1 MQTESHNHT
10 DRRIRGVSS
19 CINALRENGR
29 PIAGG
34 RFLCAE
40 GQAVPSSRWTGLVE
54 AVTSP
59 DQKGNR
65 YRNRARVNN
74 SPSKGRGTRRTGATR
89 ASNSDDQTRFLYGV
103 FPGNGLVVDPAC
115 GRRPGPQVIAS
126 CHAGCKKP
134 RSVSLQEPFAQ
145 PLQLLDIEL
154 PSL

>member
-1 MQTESHNHT
+1 MQTESLNHT

-59 DQKGNR
+59 DQTVCAQAGLMDGPDE
-65 YRNRARVNN
+65 RN
-74 SPSKGRGTRRTGATR
+74 PPLRR
-89 ASNSDDQTRFLYGV
+89 
-103 FPGNGLVVDPAC
+103 
-115 GRRPGPQVIAS
+115 
-126 CHAGCKKP
+126 
-134 RSVSLQEPFAQ
+134 
-145 PLQLLDIEL
+145 
-154 PSL
+154 

>member
-1 MQTESHNHT
+1 MQTNLRNQT
-10 DRRIRGVSS
+10 DRLRGVSS

-65 YRNRARVNN
+65 YTNRARVNN
-74 SPSKGRGTRRTGATR
+74 SPSKGRGTRRIGAIST
-89 ASNSDDQTRFLYGV
+89 A
-103 FPGNGLVVDPAC
+103 
-115 GRRPGPQVIAS
+115 I
-126 CHAGCKKP
+126 
-134 RSVSLQEPFAQ
+134 VSKC
-145 PLQLLDIEL
+145 
-154 PSL
+154 